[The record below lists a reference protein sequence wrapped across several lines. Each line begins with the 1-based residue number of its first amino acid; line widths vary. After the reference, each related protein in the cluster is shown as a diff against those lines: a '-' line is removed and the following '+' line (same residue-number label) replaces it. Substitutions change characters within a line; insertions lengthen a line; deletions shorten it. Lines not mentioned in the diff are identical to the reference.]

1 MDHMGLTAV
10 EKRPMFQHL
19 GSAELVLAPG
29 EEQQTGRTQRLV
41 LVMGSH
47 PFEVALVQEMG
58 QAVLQIAVPGEDS

>member
-47 PFEVALVQEMG
+47 PFEVQEMG